1 MMAEF
6 SQPERIRELIAGYV
20 LGNLSPEEAAEF
32 QQLLAENPEL
42 ATECD
47 RLRSVLE
54 LMPYTLPQVQPPPQ
68 LRSTILEA
76 ATRDANQIV
85 PRLKLLRLRWSF
97 AVGTVAALLAIA
109 LGLDNYRL
117 RQNLTALQ
125 AQLSQQQSTL
135 ADNTSGE
142 MAIAPEIILANN
154 WDGLSE
160 LVEDHI
166 RSVTRSGG
174 PVDVR
179 ANELIELT
187 ERFQGQVA
195 LPSPL
200 PQLVQEGSKLL
211 GGSLCNLAK
220 TRGVRFTYEV
230 GAGQRISF
238 YQLPRPEKSLFPHS
252 GSGRLY
258 ISQPEQPG
266 IVIWEDRRFLY
277 AIVAQMP
284 SEQLKQVA
292 SQIRKI

>member
-1 MMAEF
+1 MAEF

-20 LGNLSPEEAAEF
+20 LGNLSPEEATEF
-32 QQLLAENPEL
+32 QQLLAENSEL

-54 LMPYTLPQVQPPPQ
+54 LIPYALPQVEPPPQ
-68 LRSTILEA
+68 LRSAILEA

-117 RQNLTALQ
+117 RQNLSALQ

-135 ADNTSGE
+135 TDNTSGE

-166 RSVTRSGG
+166 RSVTRSSG

-179 ANELIELT
+179 GTELAELT
-187 ERFQGQVA
+187 ERFQTQVA

-266 IVIWEDRRFLY
+266 IVIWEDQRFLY
-277 AIVAQMP
+277 AIVAQMS
-284 SEQLKQVA
+284 SEQLKQVT